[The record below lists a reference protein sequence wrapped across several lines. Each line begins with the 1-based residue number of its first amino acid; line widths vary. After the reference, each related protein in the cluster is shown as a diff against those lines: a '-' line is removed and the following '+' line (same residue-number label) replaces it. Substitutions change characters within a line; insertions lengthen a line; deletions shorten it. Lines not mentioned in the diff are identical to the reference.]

1 MNSRSVLLGVAAALA
16 ATGAA
21 CAEEAAPFAYD
32 TVAAVREALRKDP
45 TATSYRQQGW
55 TVVASRENGAA
66 VEWFFTPE
74 GHAVYPAVVKRTV
87 VESNGVGM
95 IDLAALCDARQQ
107 ACDALLEDFRQ
118 THKVTINAPRVE
130 RVSLDINI
138 AQNDH
143 DRVHVN
149 RLVAEEGKAAEIRMG
164 GLLKA
169 VFVPTL
175 DEKGIVTLWAA
186 MYEFDGHDFALV
198 AQPQVVTP
206 GGGTAKVDL
215 DAASGNRF
223 AFSIT
228 QLQLPKQE

>member
-45 TATSYRQQGW
+45 TATSYSQQGW

-95 IDLAALCDARQQ
+95 IDLVALCEVAQQ
-107 ACDALLEDFRQ
+107 ACDALLEDFSQ
-118 THKVTINAPRVE
+118 THKVNTPRVQ

-138 AQNDH
+138 AQNGH
-143 DRVHVN
+143 DRMRVN
-149 RLVAEEGKAAEIRMG
+149 RLVAEEGKAAEIRMD
-164 GLLKA
+164 GLFKA

-175 DEKGIVTLWAA
+175 DEKGIVMLWAA
-186 MYEFDGHDFALV
+186 MYEYDGHDFALV

-206 GGGTAKVDL
+206 GGGTAEVDL
-215 DAASGNRF
+215 DAASGKRF

-228 QLQLPKQE
+228 QLPLPKQ